1 MTDRRLAHLGTRLL
15 AVLFCLL
22 SALPAMAAETN
33 SLQLPATKSCPP
45 GRPAKAADQHAVTE
59 TGSYVDHV
67 TRQYSTEVPSLSVK
81 MPGGR
86 LSVGLT
92 CEHGT

>member
-33 SLQLPATKSCPP
+33 SLQLPQPQRAVSAGAARES
-45 GRPAKAADQHAVTE
+45 GRHAVTE
-59 TGSYVDHV
+59 TSSYVDHV
-67 TRQYSTEVPSLSVK
+67 TRQELQ
-81 MPGGR
+81 G
-86 LSVGLT
+86 
-92 CEHGT
+92 CE